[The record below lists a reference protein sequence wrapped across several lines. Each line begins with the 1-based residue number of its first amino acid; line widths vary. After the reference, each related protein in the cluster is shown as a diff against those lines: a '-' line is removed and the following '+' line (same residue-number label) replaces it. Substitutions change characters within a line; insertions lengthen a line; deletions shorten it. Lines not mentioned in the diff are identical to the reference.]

1 MSGADINNFDLNND
15 NNSAKKNQNAYTE
28 FIKEYS
34 NNVYDEKDFKEKSDD
49 KNLDDTMRFYREESV
64 QGSVKKLFISNDSE
78 KTKTKKVSDKSVA
91 KKYDDDEASEFST
104 SKKEIDSFFDDM
116 SEAQDFDFGV
126 KNHKKVKVGFG
137 RIFLN
142 SLIII
147 FSCITVVLLYKIK
160 VLNKNIDLMALE
172 ISENKNL
179 KKQLEL
185 ALSENENMKKIIE
198 ELGNQNNNTSQENIT
213 QTQNLVVS
221 ENNIKKYIVQR
232 GDTLS
237 SISQKFYGNKNSYN
251 KIIDTNHLS
260 SENLSEGQELII
272 S

>member
-1 MSGADINNFDLNND
+1 M
-15 NNSAKKNQNAYTE
+15 
-28 FIKEYS
+28 
-34 NNVYDEKDFKEKSDD
+34 
-49 KNLDDTMRFYREESV
+49 
-64 QGSVKKLFISNDSE
+64 
-78 KTKTKKVSDKSVA
+78 
-91 KKYDDDEASEFST
+91 
-104 SKKEIDSFFDDM
+104 
-116 SEAQDFDFGV
+116 
-126 KNHKKVKVGFG
+126 
-137 RIFLN
+137 
-142 SLIII
+142 
-147 FSCITVVLLYKIK
+147 LYKIK

-172 ISENKNL
+172 INENKNI
-179 KKQLEL
+179 KKQLEI

-213 QTQNLVVS
+213 QTQNLVVA

-237 SISQKFYGNKNSYN
+237 SISQKFYGNRNSYN

>member
-49 KNLDDTMRFYREESV
+49 KNLDDTMRFYQEESV
-64 QGSVKKLFISNDSE
+64 SGSVQKLFVSNNSE
-78 KTKTKKVSDKSVA
+78 TTKIKKVLDQSIVEMDKNKSD
-91 KKYDDDEASEFST
+91 EFLA

-116 SEAQDFDFGV
+116 SETQSFDFGV
-126 KNHKKVKVGFG
+126 KNHKKVKISFG
-137 RIFLN
+137 KIFLN
-142 SLIII
+142 SLVIV
-147 FSCITVVLLYKIK
+147 FLCITVVLLYKIK

-172 ISENKNL
+172 INEHKNI
-179 KKQLEL
+179 KKQLEI

-213 QTQNLVVS
+213 QTQNLVAA

-237 SISQKFYGNKNSYN
+237 SISQKFYGNENSYH

-260 SENLSEGQELII
+260 SENLSEGQELVI

>member
-1 MSGADINNFDLNND
+1 MSGADINNFDLNNGHD
-15 NNSAKKNQNAYTE
+15 NTKKNQNTYKE

-34 NNVYDEKDFKEKSDD
+34 NGVYNKNDFKEKSDD

-64 QGSVKKLFISNDSE
+64 PGSVKKLFISNDSE

-104 SKKEIDSFFDDM
+104 SKKEIDSFFGDM

-160 VLNKNIDLMALE
+160 VL
-172 ISENKNL
+172 NKNL